1 MNGAVQPEPGAD
13 LDLPAAG
20 RALRARQAAAGP
32 RPTVRDAQARPLPP
46 PLPSWHPTQAP
57 GSRLTARAL
66 VAARAPCAWLCARRR
81 RLRARILHGRGRGA
95 GRVDRVVS

>member
-32 RPTVRDAQARPLPP
+32 RPTVRDAQARPPP
-46 PLPSWHPTQAP
+46 PLAP
-57 GSRLTARAL
+57 NPGPRLPPDGPRVGGYACAL
-66 VAARAPCAWLCARRR
+66 CMPVCAVAARVRFVWPGPRRGPYWPYWPC
-81 RLRARILHGRGRGA
+81 
-95 GRVDRVVS
+95 

>member
-1 MNGAVQPEPGAD
+1 MCASVRRSRDDMNGAVQPEPGAD

-46 PLPSWHPTQAP
+46 LPLAP
-57 GSRLTARAL
+57 NPGPRLPPDGPRVGGCACALCRA
-66 VAARAPCAWLCARRR
+66 V
-81 RLRARILHGRGRGA
+81 
-95 GRVDRVVS
+95 